1 MAKKKNQ
8 KRAGGNYS
16 GNRVKKEDTYG
27 STRRRTYMILS
38 TAAIIIGLIMT
49 GVQSLGTSR
58 ANVELAYSDITTVV
72 REMEDEV
79 SAFVREAGKAGAPSG
94 DRAGAFASAYLA
106 LCQAESAKER
116 ADAADSFANALSAL
130 HEASDEAGMS
140 VSSYKNAAS
149 AVDQAADGLNDA
161 IDDYN
166 TKAKAYNKSVSG
178 FPKSILARI
187 MRYTEVDLILGRNS

>member
-49 GVQSLGTSR
+49 GVQSLGASR
-58 ANVELAYSDITTVV
+58 SNVELAYSDITTAI

-79 SAFVREAGKAGAPSG
+79 SSYAMEAEK
-94 DRAGAFASAYLA
+94 
-106 LCQAESAKER
+106 
-116 ADAADSFANALSAL
+116 ADAASGESADALVSAYSALCEAESVGERSKARDTFANALSAL

-149 AVDQAADGLNDA
+149 AVDQEAGRLNAAIA
-161 IDDYN
+161 DYN
-166 TKAKAYNKSVSG
+166 AKAEAYNKSVSG

-187 MRYTEVDLILGRNS
+187 MSYTEVDLISGRN

>member
-8 KRAGGNYS
+8 KRVGGNYS

-27 STRRRTYMILS
+27 TSRRKIYMILS

-58 ANVELAYSDITTVV
+58 SNVELAYSDITTVV

-187 MRYTEVDLILGRNS
+187 MRYTEVDLIPGRNS

>member
-8 KRAGGNYS
+8 KRIGGNYS
-16 GNRVKKEDTYG
+16 GSRVKKENTYG
-27 STRRRTYMILS
+27 STRRKTYMILS

-49 GVQSLGTSR
+49 GVQSLGSSR
-58 ANVELAYSDITTVV
+58 SSAELAYSDVTTAI

-94 DRAGAFASAYLA
+94 DRAGDLAAAYSA
-106 LCQAESAKER
+106 LCRAESAKER
-116 ADAADSFANALSAL
+116 TDALDAFANALSAL

-149 AVDQAADGLNDA
+149 AVDREADTLNAA
-161 IDDYN
+161 ITDYN
-166 TKAKAYNKSVSG
+166 TKAEAYNKSVSG
-178 FPKSILARI
+178 FPKSILARL
-187 MRYTEVDLILGRNS
+187 MRYEEVDLISGRN

>member
-8 KRAGGNYS
+8 KRVGGNYS

-27 STRRRTYMILS
+27 TSRRKIYMILS

-49 GVQSLGTSR
+49 GAQSLGTSR
-58 ANVELAYSDITTVV
+58 SSVELAYSDITTAI

-79 SAFVREAGKAGAPSG
+79 SAFVREAGKAGVPSG
-94 DRAGAFASAYLA
+94 DRAGAFASAYSA
-106 LCQAESAKER
+106 LCQAGSAKER
-116 ADAADSFANALSAL
+116 SDAVDLFANALFTL

-140 VSSYKNAAS
+140 ISSYKNASS

-161 IDDYN
+161 IADYN
-166 TKAKAYNKSVSG
+166 TKAEAYNKSVSG
-178 FPKSILARI
+178 FPKSILAGI
-187 MRYTEVDLILGRNS
+187 MRYTEVDLISGGNT

>member
-1 MAKKKNQ
+1 LAKKKNQ
-8 KRAGGNYS
+8 KRVGGNYS
-16 GNRVKKEDTYG
+16 GNRVRKENTFG
-27 STRRRTYMILS
+27 STKRKTYMILS

-49 GVQSLGTSR
+49 GLQSLGSSR
-58 ANVELAYSDITTVV
+58 SNVELAYSDITTVV

-94 DRAGAFASAYLA
+94 DRAGAFASAYSD
-106 LCQAESAKER
+106 LCKAGSAKER
-116 ADAADSFANALSAL
+116 SDAVDSFANALSAL

-161 IDDYN
+161 IADYN
-166 TKAKAYNKSVSG
+166 AKAEAYNKSVSG
-178 FPKSILARI
+178 FPKSILAGI
-187 MRYTEVDLILGRNS
+187 MRYTEVDLISGGNT

>member
-1 MAKKKNQ
+1 MSKKKNQ
-8 KRAGGNYS
+8 KRVGGNYS

-27 STRRRTYMILS
+27 SSRRKAYMILS

-49 GVQSLGTSR
+49 GVQSLGASR
-58 ANVELAYSDITTVV
+58 SNVELAYSDVTTEI

-94 DRAGAFASAYLA
+94 DRAGAFASSYLA

-116 ADAADSFANALSAL
+116 SDAADAFANALSAL

-140 VSSYKNAAS
+140 VSSYKNAAL
-149 AVDQAADGLNDA
+149 AVDQEADRLNAAIA
-161 IDDYN
+161 DYN
-166 TKAKAYNKSVSG
+166 AKAEAYNTSVSG

-187 MRYTEVDLILGRNS
+187 MSYTEVDLISGRN

>member
-8 KRAGGNYS
+8 KRVGGNYS

-27 STRRRTYMILS
+27 TSRRKIYMILS

-58 ANVELAYSDITTVV
+58 SNVELAYSDITTVV

-79 SAFVREAGKAGAPSG
+79 SDFVREAGKAGAPSG

-106 LCQAESAKER
+106 LCQAGSAKER
-116 ADAADSFANALSAL
+116 SDAVDTFANALSAL

-149 AVDQAADGLNDA
+149 AVDQAVDGLNNA
-161 IDDYN
+161 IADYN
-166 TKAKAYNKSVSG
+166 TKAEAYNKSVSG
-178 FPKSILARI
+178 FPKRLLARL
-187 MRYTEVDLILGRNS
+187 MSYTEVELISGRN

>member
-8 KRAGGNYS
+8 KRVGGNYS

-27 STRRRTYMILS
+27 TSRRKIYMILS

-58 ANVELAYSDITTVV
+58 SNVELAYSDITTVV

-79 SAFVREAGKAGAPSG
+79 SAFVREAGKAGVPSG
-94 DRAGAFASAYLA
+94 DRAGDFASAYSA
-106 LCQAESAKER
+106 LCQAGSAKER
-116 ADAADSFANALSAL
+116 SDAVDSFANALSAL

-140 VSSYKNAAS
+140 VSSYKSAAS

-161 IDDYN
+161 IADYN
-166 TKAKAYNKSVSG
+166 TKAEAYNKSVSG
-178 FPKSILARI
+178 FPKSILAGI
-187 MRYTEVDLILGRNS
+187 MRYTEVDLISGGNT